1 MPTITPSFELPPGYS
16 RVGVVGSFEELVSSR
31 FDKGVNALC
40 WPRALAGDFGEI
52 ASHFMEDDGSGLTS
66 LDEARLGA
74 LSLSAEGCMAREI
87 LIQDLF
93 LLRSRDLDP
102 TLNCI
107 QGYPRDDEASPVR
120 TDVYSFHVDQAPI
133 EADTYL
139 CSYYGPC
146 SEGLRNDQAI
156 RRVDLPATRA
166 ALLALHG
173 GPDDD
178 TFVEFLKDAHYDLHY
193 APLKGACPFAFG
205 LGHLWRIACDYPGSP
220 VPACIHRAPDT
231 RPGDPPRLLLIS

>member
-1 MPTITPSFELPPGYS
+1 MTPSFELPPGYS
-16 RVGVVGSFEELVSSR
+16 RVAVVGSFEELVSTR

-52 ASHFMEDDGSGLTS
+52 ASHFMEDDGTGLTS
-66 LDEARLGA
+66 LDEACLGA
-74 LSLSAEGCMAREI
+74 LSLSPEGIIARDI
-87 LIQDLF
+87 LIQDLR

-107 QGYPRDDEASPVR
+107 QGYPRDDEACPVR

-133 EADTYL
+133 ETDTYL

-156 RRVDLPATRA
+156 RRVDLPETRA
-166 ALLALHG
+166 ALLELYG
-173 GPDDD
+173 GADDD
-178 TFVEFLKDAHYDLHY
+178 DFLDFLKDEHYDLHY
-193 APLKGACPFAFG
+193 APLADASPFAFG
-205 LGHLWRIACDYPGSP
+205 AGHLWRIACEYPGSP
-220 VPACIHRAPDT
+220 VPPCIHRAPDT
-231 RPGDPPRLLLIS
+231 RAGDPPRLLLIS

>member
-40 WPRALAGDFGEI
+40 WPRKLAGDFGEI
-52 ASHFMEDDGSGLTS
+52 AGHFAEDDGSGLTS
-66 LDEARLGA
+66 LDEAHLGA
-74 LSLSAEGCMAREI
+74 LSLSPEGIIARDI
-87 LIQDLF
+87 LIQDLR

-107 QGYPRDDEASPVR
+107 QGYPRDDEACPVR

-156 RRVDLPATRA
+156 RRVDMPETRA
-166 ALLALHG
+166 ALLELYG
-173 GPDDD
+173 GADDD
-178 TFVEFLKDAHYDLHY
+178 GFRDFLKEEHYDLHY
-193 APLKGACPFAFG
+193 APLADASPFASG
-205 LGHLWRIACDYPGSP
+205 VGHLWRIA
-220 VPACIHRAPDT
+220 
-231 RPGDPPRLLLIS
+231 